1 MPHGLEQGL
10 TDDDLR
16 DLRDLRAVLAEGERP
31 AAGP

>member
-16 DLRDLRAVLAEGERP
+16 DLRAVFAEGERP